1 MCGLSLCCGTIA
13 NLSRDEIQQV
23 VDFYRTEDG
32 RVRYKEFCHM
42 MENGKS
48 VLWIKKLDNY
58 IMSVCRSWDFITR
71 SVYLEW
77 KRTEKRTQSLR
88 KVGDLCGGETSRDQI
103 DNGIF
108 AKLVVN
114 KQPSANVKMH
124 KLCNKPAADL

>member
-1 MCGLSLCCGTIA
+1 VCGLSLCCGTIA

-58 IMSVCRSWDFITR
+58 TGCIK
-71 SVYLEW
+71 
-77 KRTEKRTQSLR
+77 KR
-88 KVGDLCGGETSRDQI
+88 
-103 DNGIF
+103 
-108 AKLVVN
+108 
-114 KQPSANVKMH
+114 
-124 KLCNKPAADL
+124 